1 MPAQRAPSE
10 ASQPS
15 QPGAARTLQRQLRGL
30 RTGITLTA
38 LLGGLALYIFLSQ
51 LGLPGVLAAILGFV
65 FALLGRIAMVSLLR
79 DWLLHAS
86 RSRK

>member
-1 MPAQRAPSE
+1 MPAQQTPSG
-10 ASQPS
+10 ASQP
-15 QPGAARTLQRQLRGL
+15 QPDAARALQRQLRGL

-51 LGLPGVLAAILGFV
+51 LGLPGVLAAILGFI